1 MPCSQKTEERTRRRR
16 RRRRRRSSVEGS
28 GLSKAGAWTHSIILQ
43 KQDDAMYICIE
54 VE

>member
-1 MPCSQKTEERTRRRR
+1 MPCSQKTEERTRR

>member
-1 MPCSQKTEERTRRRR
+1 MPCSQKTEERTR